1 MCVCGPA
8 YRREDQFLCVSVY
21 IEFHSRAVDMG
32 ESARQRF
39 RLVAD
44 PSIGVSDLEAAI
56 KKFLDKAQE
65 QKPLN
70 LYDFLAPPPSVTW
83 KSAVHV
89 PYLCRISPLLLEYIQ
104 VASNAV
110 LPGKRHKQAL
120 CKLDE
125 RLSLNNHRTRSREDW
140 ADFIDDRA
148 RMALAHLRSL
158 KQEVPRQRAFRKA
171 DQSQVATLDDLL
183 SRIVLPMGAE
193 DAEAEPVV
201 APAAEGVMVPLAD
214 DPTREPP
221 AEQPATREPAALQS
235 ERPQSSLSLESN
247 SSDDP
252 LDIFKNVLAKK
263 SEEDETTATTAF
275 SPQKK
280 RMTAPSA
287 SSSSS
292 PPKSFL
298 GGLMRTGALNAL
310 NLSKED
316 EALLLQ
322 AQAEMVD
329 TQKPKPKGK
338 AKCKAMAKAGS
349 FFAGA
354 LRGLRKFFLDVYI
367 QGLCVCVGLGLID
380 G

>member
-1 MCVCGPA
+1 MSDSTGHNTLAPRECALKCSER
-8 YRREDQFLCVSVY
+8 YRNAQQDHNEGFPCVSVGVY

-171 DQSQVATLDDLL
+171 DQSQPK
-183 SRIVLPMGAE
+183 LPPWM
-193 DAEAEPVV
+193 
-201 APAAEGVMVPLAD
+201 
-214 DPTREPP
+214 
-221 AEQPATREPAALQS
+221 
-235 ERPQSSLSLESN
+235 
-247 SSDDP
+247 
-252 LDIFKNVLAKK
+252 I
-263 SEEDETTATTAF
+263 
-275 SPQKK
+275 
-280 RMTAPSA
+280 
-287 SSSSS
+287 
-292 PPKSFL
+292 
-298 GGLMRTGALNAL
+298 
-310 NLSKED
+310 
-316 EALLLQ
+316 
-322 AQAEMVD
+322 
-329 TQKPKPKGK
+329 
-338 AKCKAMAKAGS
+338 C
-349 FFAGA
+349 
-354 LRGLRKFFLDVYI
+354 
-367 QGLCVCVGLGLID
+367 
-380 G
+380 